1 MAEALF
7 FTACRFYEWAL
18 LSTDRLVRIGSGE
31 FTAAPLK
38 VKGGKFRD
46 VPLMPRLS
54 DYLQEWAVFL
64 EDLKGLRLRRGA
76 VEFAGSEL
84 VFPGRD
90 GSPIS
95 NQAFNRRL
103 AAACHAAGV
112 SVISAHGLRHS
123 AANLLLNERGRNI
136 RELQEL
142 LGHRSLVTTARY
154 THIDRERLRGVVA
167 DLALP

>member
-1 MAEALF
+1 
-7 FTACRFYEWAL
+7 
-18 LSTDRLVRIGSGE
+18 
-31 FTAAPLK
+31 
-38 VKGGKFRD
+38 
-46 VPLMPRLS
+46 MPRLS
-54 DYLQEWAVFL
+54 DSLQEWAVFL
-64 EDLKGLRLRRGA
+64 EGLKGMRLRRGA

-112 SVISAHGLRHS
+112 PVISAHGLRHS

-136 RELQEL
+136 REL
-142 LGHRSLVTTARY
+142 LGHRSLATTARY
-154 THIDRERLRGVVA
+154 TYIDRERLRGVVA
-167 DLALP
+167 DLALI